1 MRFGYAFST
10 LAGLSL
16 AALPA
21 AAFAHGSMKPMH
33 GGIVTMTGETVVEL
47 VRAPQGVDIYIT
59 EEDEPLAAAGF
70 DGKVTVSTAGSKA
83 ETPLAA
89 QAGNHMAAP
98 GLAIPA
104 GSKVVVALTAKDTGA
119 KTLASFTIE

>member
-59 EEDEPLAAAGF
+59 EEDEPLAASGF
-70 DGKVTVSTAGSKA
+70 DGKLTVSTAGSKA

-98 GLAIPA
+98 GLTLPA

-119 KTLASFTIE
+119 KTLASFAID